1 MKRTSP
7 FIGACFVFAMI
18 ATGSS
23 QTLSEAAQQRMSDH
37 SLMVP
42 VAGTAQAAPQRMA
55 PRSLSSSSVFLKSSS
70 LKSPTFLKSSTSFK
84 SNTGAQTSSAKGNP
98 GGLPG
103 IDSVP
108 NFTRAFRSQ
117 GQVWPFTMIGNDP
130 LLGRRT
136 RVPARILAVSL
147 ELQNADLVSTT
158 RVPVAQFEER
168 VLRSPNFEESNYSS
182 GDGIQFADAI
192 QRAEFFHSMQEDWH
206 TELHPATVVDHM
218 TLQIPRFT
226 TVTVD
231 GVPTQVR
238 TYFSGTADDGSTF
251 VLLLDEFFN
260 DAFFNAVSD
269 QIGANHFS
277 TDALNIVLLPNTF
290 LFSEA
295 EGPAGSLTTGFHTFL
310 FDDTTNPE
318 PVWISIFASWI
329 SPGLFGAGIQ
339 DVTALSHEISESINN
354 PFLINSVPAWQ
365 FPGFPGTCQDNL
377 EIADPIE
384 ALDNETFP
392 IRINQGPGNF
402 VYHPQIMALL
412 PWFEDD
418 PRSNA
423 IHGAF
428 SYPDTTALTGPAI
441 PFGPLSCPTQ

>member
-1 MKRTSP
+1 MKRASL
-7 FIGACFVFAMI
+7 FAGASLAFAM
-18 ATGSS
+18 AVPVFS
-23 QTLSEAAQQRMSDH
+23 QTLSEAARQSVTEHAVMI
-37 SLMVP
+37 P
-42 VAGTAQAAPQRMA
+42 VDGSSQAATQRLA
-55 PRSLSSSSVFLKSSS
+55 PRSLRSNSNLLKSS
-70 LKSPTFLKSSTSFK
+70 TFLKSSTP
-84 SNTGAQTSSAKGNP
+84 AQNSSVKGNS

-117 GQVWPFTMIGNDP
+117 GQIWPFTMIGNDP

-158 RVPVAQFEER
+158 RVPIAPFEER
-168 VLRSPNFEESNYSS
+168 VLRSPNFEESDYSS
-182 GDGIQFADAI
+182 GHGIQFADAI

-238 TYFSGTADDGSTF
+238 TYFTGTAEDGSTF

-269 QIGANHFS
+269 QIGANHFT

-310 FDDTTNPE
+310 FDDSTSPE

-377 EIADPIE
+377 EVGDPIE
-384 ALDNETFP
+384 ALDNESVP
-392 IRINQGPGNF
+392 IQINSGPGKF

-412 PWFEDD
+412 QWFGDD

-423 IHGAF
+423 IQGAF
-428 SYPDTTALTGPAI
+428 SYPDTTALTGPAV
-441 PFGPLSCPTQ
+441 PFGTLSCPTQ